1 MDKLSKEEV
10 LHVAKLARLG
20 LSEEEIDD
28 YAYKLKEIMN
38 SIEKIKEVDTVEER
52 MLITPCNQNCVVST
66 DVACE
71 GLSKEEI
78 LRNVPNKK
86 DRYIVA
92 KGVFDEN

>member
-10 LHVAKLARLG
+10 LHVAKLARLH
-20 LSEEEIDD
+20 LNDEEMDD

-38 SIEKIKEVDTVEER
+38 SIEKIKEVDIVEED
-52 MLITPCNQNCVVST
+52 MLITPCTEYCVVSSDT
-66 DVACE
+66 SQE

-86 DRYIVA
+86 DRYVVA